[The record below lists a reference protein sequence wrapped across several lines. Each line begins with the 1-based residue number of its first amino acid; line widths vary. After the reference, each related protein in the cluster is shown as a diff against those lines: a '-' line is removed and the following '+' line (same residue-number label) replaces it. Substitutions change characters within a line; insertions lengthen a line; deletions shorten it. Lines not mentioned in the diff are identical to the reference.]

1 MAKKKK
7 DEKAA
12 DISELAK
19 VEESPAEGTA
29 DVLPEGTCRAC
40 KRPSTTLMVVCTACG
55 HTEAP

>member
-1 MAKKKK
+1 MTKKK

-19 VEESPAEGTA
+19 IEESPAEGTA

-40 KRPSTTLMVVCTACG
+40 KRPTAVLKVVCVTCG